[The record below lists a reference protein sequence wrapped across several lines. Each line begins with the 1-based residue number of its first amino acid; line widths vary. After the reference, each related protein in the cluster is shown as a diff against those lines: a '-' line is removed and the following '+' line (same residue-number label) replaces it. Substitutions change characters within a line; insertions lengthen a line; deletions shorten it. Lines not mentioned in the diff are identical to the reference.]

1 MDISNED
8 RQGNQ
13 SIQVEEE
20 LREDENSESMRS
32 RETMWPNGIRADP
45 NPERDASIQHITQVL
60 CKAKL
65 LGIVSGSFVFSL
77 WNGVHRCRLDELRHI
92 IGSETTRRGLLRLF
106 ELLQNGSLNRRFVY
120 VVLES
125 FLIKLFRPNELNLI
139 FDKLYSQSSRVKDEY
154 RRRIFEQDPH
164 HHHHHGI
171 IHTQQHYGETHSRPY
186 YFSRLT
192 VRTDD
197 LRNSKH

>member
-1 MDISNED
+1 MAEWNSC
-8 RQGNQ
+8 RSQ
-13 SIQVEEE
+13 SGTRCEHSTHHSSSLQSETSRHC
-20 LREDENSESMRS
+20 LRF
-32 RETMWPNGIRADP
+32 
-45 NPERDASIQHITQVL
+45 
-60 CKAKL
+60 
-65 LGIVSGSFVFSL
+65 VSLFSL
-77 WNGVHRCRLDELRHI
+77 VLNGLHRCRLDELRHI

-139 FDKLYSQSSRVKDEY
+139 FDKLYSQSSRVKEEY
-154 RRRIFEQDPH
+154 RRRIFEQD
-164 HHHHHGI
+164 HHHGI